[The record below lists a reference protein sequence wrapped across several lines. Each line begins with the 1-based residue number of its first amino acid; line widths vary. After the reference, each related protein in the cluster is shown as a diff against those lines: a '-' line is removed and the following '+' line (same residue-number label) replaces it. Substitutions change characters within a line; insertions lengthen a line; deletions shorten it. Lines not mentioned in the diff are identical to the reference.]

1 MTRRAICAC
10 LFIACVSV
18 AQASA
23 QTPLPTPAPAA
34 PATAAPE
41 TPKDPLGRD
50 TPRGTVLGFMNA
62 ARDNKQDVAPLYL
75 DSGLSGQDA
84 TELAQQLRAQLR
96 PVKVGAS
103 TGDEVL
109 VVDGL
114 APGDRVATSGSF
126 KLRDAVRVA
135 VIPPATTTSAAP
147 AAPARGS

>member
-1 MTRRAICAC
+1 MFEAELGAQQAAGIVRDALQPGLVGEATLALLRSFGADAGGPR
-10 LFIACVSV
+10 VSV
-18 AQASA
+18 GVGSPSPVVAI
-23 QTPLPTPAPAA
+23 
-34 PATAAPE
+34 PATALRKGPSG
-41 TPKDPLGRD
+41 DHVF
-50 TPRGTVLGFMNA
+50 VL
-62 ARDNKQDVAPLYL
+62 VP
-75 DSGLSGQDA
+75 DA
-84 TELAQQLRAQLR
+84 KQQLRAQLR